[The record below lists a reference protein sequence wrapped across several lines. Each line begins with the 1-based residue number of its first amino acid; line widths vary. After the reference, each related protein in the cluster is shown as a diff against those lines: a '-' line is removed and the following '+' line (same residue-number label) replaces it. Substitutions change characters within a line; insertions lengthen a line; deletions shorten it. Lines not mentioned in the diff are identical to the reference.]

1 MMINEIHSDANNRMD
16 KSLSSL
22 ESDFSKIRAG
32 RAHPSLLEQ
41 ITVEYYGTLVPLSQ
55 VSNITSEDARTLK
68 VSPWEKDMVG
78 PIEKAILTSDLGLNP
93 NTQGQVMRIPLPP
106 LTEDRRRELARV
118 VRDEAENARVAIRNI
133 RRDAISDF
141 RELLKEKEIS
151 EDEARKA
158 EDNIQKITDQHIA
171 SIDKSLSDKENSL
184 LEI

>member
-1 MMINEIHSDANNRMD
+1 MINEIHSDANSRMD

-41 ITVEYYGTLVPLSQ
+41 VTVEYYGTMVPLTQ
-55 VSNITSEDARTLK
+55 VSNITAEDARTLK

-106 LTEDRRRELARV
+106 LTEDRRKELVRV
-118 VRDEAENARVAIRNI
+118 VRDEAENARVAIQEEMRY
-133 RRDAISDF
+133 
-141 RELLKEKEIS
+141 LTS
-151 EDEARKA
+151 E
-158 EDNIQKITDQHIA
+158 NY
-171 SIDKSLSDKENSL
+171 
-184 LEI
+184 

>member
-16 KSLSSL
+16 KSLASL

-41 ITVEYYGTLVPLSQ
+41 ITVEYYGTMVPLSQ

-133 RRDAISDF
+133 RRDANE
-141 RELLKEKEIS
+141 ELKKLLKSKEIGEDEEKSFEKNVQNITDNHIKIVDEKVSSKEKEIMT
-151 EDEARKA
+151 
-158 EDNIQKITDQHIA
+158 I
-171 SIDKSLSDKENSL
+171 
-184 LEI
+184 

>member
-1 MMINEIHSDANNRMD
+1 MINEIHSDANSRMV

-22 ESDFSKIRAG
+22 ETDFSKIRAG
-32 RAHPSLLEQ
+32 RAHPSLLDQ
-41 ITVEYYGTLVPLSQ
+41 IMVEYYGSMVPLSQ
-55 VSNITSEDARTLK
+55 VSNVSAEDSRTLK

-78 PIEKAILTSDLGLNP
+78 PIEKAIITSDLGLNP
-93 NTQGQVMRIPLPP
+93 NTQGQIMRIPLPL
-106 LTEDRRRELARV
+106 LTEDRRKELVKV

-141 RELLKEKEIS
+141 RDLLKEKEIS
-151 EDEARKA
+151 EDESHKA

-171 SIDKSLSDKENSL
+171 LIDKSLAEKENSL

>member
-1 MMINEIHSDANNRMD
+1 MVNEIHSDANNRMD

-22 ESDFSKIRAG
+22 ENDFSKIRAG

-41 ITVEYYGTLVPLSQ
+41 ITVEYYGAMVPLSQ
-55 VSNITSEDARTLK
+55 VSNISTEDSRTLK

-78 PIEKAILTSDLGLNP
+78 PIEKAIMTSDLGLNP
-93 NTQGQVMRIPLPP
+93 NTQGQVLRIPLPP
-106 LTEDRRRELARV
+106 LTEERRKELVRV
-118 VRDEAENARVAIRNI
+118 VRDEAENSRVAIRNI

-151 EDEARKA
+151 EDEAHRA
-158 EDNIQKITDQHIA
+158 EDNVQKITDQHIR
-171 SIDKSLSDKENSL
+171 SIDKALGDKESSL

>member
-1 MMINEIHSDANNRMD
+1 MINEIHSDANRRMD

-41 ITVEYYGTLVPLSQ
+41 VTVEYYGTMVPLTQ
-55 VSNITSEDARTLK
+55 VSNITAEDARTLK

-106 LTEDRRRELARV
+106 LTEDRRKELVRV

-141 RELLKEKEIS
+141 SELLKEKEIS

-158 EDNIQKITDQHIA
+158 EENIQKITDQHIA

>member
-1 MMINEIHSDANNRMD
+1 MD
-16 KSLSSL
+16 KSLASL
-22 ESDFSKIRAG
+22 ENDFSKIRAG

-41 ITVEYYGTLVPLSQ
+41 VTVEYYGTMVPLSQ
-55 VSNITSEDARTLK
+55 VSNITAEDARTLK

-93 NTQGQVMRIPLPP
+93 NTQGLVMRIPLPP

-151 EDEARKA
+151 EDESRKA

-171 SIDKSLSDKENSL
+171 SIDKSLADKENSL

>member
-1 MMINEIHSDANNRMD
+1 MINEIHSDANSRMD
-16 KSLSSL
+16 KSLASL
-22 ESDFSKIRAG
+22 ENDFSKIRAG

-41 ITVEYYGTLVPLSQ
+41 VTVEYYGTMVPLSQ
-55 VSNITSEDARTLK
+55 VSNITAEDARTLK
-68 VSPWEKDMVG
+68 VSPWEKDMVE

-93 NTQGQVMRIPLPP
+93 NTQGLVMRIPLPP
-106 LTEDRRRELARV
+106 LTEDRRRELVRV

-151 EDEARKA
+151 EDESRKA
-158 EDNIQKITDQHIA
+158 EENIQKITDQHIA
-171 SIDKSLSDKENSL
+171 SIDKSLADKENSL